1 MYEIRKDGGVI
12 ALTEKPNYI
21 RRHADGFYILCE
33 EEDAQGVAVDGTP
46 YHLFGRESMGDGL
59 ETVLLLETD
68 GGNIIQEQQAVS
80 GIVFV
85 SLAES
90 GGIDN
95 VTAAEHAGLF
105 SPWAYP
111 VNYTVG
117 QIRKHA
123 DKLYKCLQAHTSQA
137 DWKPEDSPSLWVGI
151 SDPAEEWPEW
161 SQPVG
166 STDAYAQGDK
176 VSHGGKHWISN
187 IDGNV
192 WEPGVYGWSEKAE

>member
-1 MYEIRKDGGVI
+1 MYEIRKNGTLI
-12 ALTEKPNYI
+12 ALTDELNYI
-21 RRHADGFYILCE
+21 RMHPNGFYILC
-33 EEDAQGVAVDGTP
+33 DKNQAQGVAVNGVPYALGEGTLGECEP
-46 YHLFGRESMGDGL
+46 VIVVKRDSGRILQDQ
-59 ETVLLLETD
+59 
-68 GGNIIQEQQAVS
+68 NIANSIT
-80 GIVFV
+80 FV
-85 SLAES
+85 TLAES
-90 GGIDN
+90 GSIDD
-95 VTAAEHAGLF
+95 VTASEHADLF

-123 DKLYKCLQAHTSQA
+123 NKLYKCLQAHTSQA
-137 DWKPEDSPSLWVGI
+137 DWNPEDSPSLWVGI

-187 IDGNV
+187 VDGNV
-192 WEPGVYGWSEKAE
+192 WEPGVYGWTEVTE